1 MTNVFLPVSELV
13 PMLSFLAPK
22 WLWLLSFVPVLVAV
36 YLLLLRRKA
45 IRNKQFGRTMLDFVI
60 PKEANWRRHVAV
72 AFSILSL
79 ISLTVAIAKPKDT
92 VEVPRE
98 RATIVVTI
106 DVSNS
111 MAATDVEPNR
121 LQAAKTAAQAF
132 VNSLPVKYN
141 VSIVEFAAAATVLL
155 PPSLDRGAATAAIA
169 SMQLE
174 PSTAIGEGIYTS
186 LAALAQAPPDPGN
199 PTSRPPGRVVL
210 LSDGKTQVGRSASD
224 AATEAKKEG
233 VPVYTI
239 AYGTENGYIEIQGTR
254 QPVPVDRE
262 ELANVAKISGG
273 KAYTA
278 QSAGQLKE
286 VYNDIGSSVGKDKVD
301 KEVSSR
307 YAGFGLAF
315 ALLAALG
322 LISLGARW
330 P

>member
-1 MTNVFLPVSELV
+1 MTPVPMLSTLV
-13 PMLSFLAPK
+13 PLLSFLAPG
-22 WLWLLSFVPVLVAV
+22 WLWLLLFVPVLVV
-36 YLLLLRRKA
+36 LYLGLLRRKA
-45 IRNKQFGRTMLDFVI
+45 NRAKQYGRTMLDLVI

-72 AFSILSL
+72 GFSLLSL
-79 ISLTVAIAKPKDT
+79 ISLTLAIAKPKDT

-98 RATIVVTI
+98 RATVVVTI

-111 MAATDVEPNR
+111 MAATDVAPTR
-121 LQAAKTAAQAF
+121 LEAAKSAAQAF

-141 VSIVEFAAAATVLL
+141 VAIVEFAASATVLL
-155 PPSLDRGAATAAIA
+155 PPSLDRGAADAAIQ

-186 LAALAQAPPDPGN
+186 LAALAQAPPDPAD
-199 PTSRPPGRVVL
+199 PTSKPPGRVVL
-210 LSDGKTQVGRSASD
+210 LSDGKTQVGRSASE
-224 AATEAKKEG
+224 AAQEAKKEG

-273 KAYTA
+273 VAYTA
-278 QSAGQLKE
+278 QSAGQLKD
-286 VYNDIGSSVGKDKVD
+286 VYKDIGSSVGKDKVD

-307 YAGFGLAF
+307 YAGFGLFF
-315 ALLAALG
+315 AVLAALG

>member
-1 MTNVFLPVSELV
+1 MTNVFLPASELV

-45 IRNKQFGRTMLDFVI
+45 NRNKQFGRTMLDFVI